1 MKYHKGGSEYEPQ
14 HVGTGV
20 TFILFQ
26 ILALLILPEETVVII
41 ENPEIHLHPSLQSN
55 LMYFYQ
61 WVSESKRQ
69 LFIETHSDHIF
80 NVAKYFKMTNLD
92 CTILFA
98 NLEKVGIG
106 VALFMGAYVSNMCL
120 GAWRN
125 VKIEGYDFDWKLI
138 LQSLVKFIVLG
149 LGISIMSI
157 VVSILPVYMEYV
169 GIDVADETM
178 QVLDS
183 LVIITAFVVACVKY
197 VKEAY
202 EKLKDILSV

>member
-1 MKYHKGGSEYEPQ
+1 MDM
-14 HVGTGV
+14 VN
-20 TFILFQ
+20 
-26 ILALLILPEETVVII
+26 II
-41 ENPEIHLHPSLQSN
+41 
-55 LMYFYQ
+55 
-61 WVSESKRQ
+61 
-69 LFIETHSDHIF
+69 
-80 NVAKYFKMTNLD
+80 
-92 CTILFA
+92 FA

-149 LGISIMSI
+149 LGISLMSI

-169 GIDVADETM
+169 GVDIADETM

-197 VKEAY
+197 VREAY